1 MILIWYLLT
10 KKGNK
15 DVKLIT
21 RDTDYAV
28 RAVCFIAGHEGKPV
42 SVEGMVK
49 SLKIPR
55 AFLRKILQTLN
66 NSRILK
72 SFKGKNGGFLL
83 NKTADKIY
91 LKNIMNVFQ
100 GPLKINECIFKKQ
113 ICPNIKTCPLRKR
126 LNKIERFAVSEIDK
140 ITIASL
146 L

>member
-1 MILIWYLLT
+1 M
-10 KKGNK
+10 
-15 DVKLIT
+15 KLIT

-28 RAVCFIAGHEGKPV
+28 RAVCFIANHEGEPV
-42 SVEGMVK
+42 SVEDLVK

-55 AFLRKILQTLN
+55 AFLRKLLQVLS

-72 SFKGKNGGFLL
+72 SFKGKNGGFVL

-91 LKNIMNVFQ
+91 LKNIMNIFQ
-100 GPLKINECIFKKQ
+100 GPLKINECIFKKR

-126 LNKIERFAVSEIDK
+126 LNKIERYAVSEIDK
-140 ITIASL
+140 ITILSL